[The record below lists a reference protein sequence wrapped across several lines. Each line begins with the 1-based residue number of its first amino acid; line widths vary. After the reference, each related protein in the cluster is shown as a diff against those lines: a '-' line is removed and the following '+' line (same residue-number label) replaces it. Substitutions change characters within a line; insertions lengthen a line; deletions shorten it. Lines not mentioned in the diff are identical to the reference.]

1 MPKQHKDTPKR
12 RRKPLNPELVVK
24 MLLALGSVLTGLAA
38 LLQALKH

>member
-1 MPKQHKDTPKR
+1 MPNQRKNTPKR

-24 MLLALGSVLTGLAA
+24 FLLALGSVLTGLAA